1 MQMSHV
7 SGPTREG
14 GCVVKVSTKLRPK
27 SASFYEDRNH
37 SLMANGMINN
47 DLGDRDLEIQPG

>member
-1 MQMSHV
+1 MS
-7 SGPTREG
+7 EG
-14 GCVVKVSTKLRPK
+14 GCVFKVSTKLRPK